1 MQRLAERA
9 GLNIEYLFHDSTELQ
24 FYGSE
29 QYKSDVPFNH
39 GGTTIFSDV
48 RLRDWAFQA
57 EQLNARDDG
66 DHAVFILSQR

>member
-1 MQRLAERA
+1 M
-9 GLNIEYLFHDSTELQ
+9 Q

-29 QYKSDVPFNH
+29 LYKSDVPFND
-39 GGTTIFSDV
+39 GGTPIFSDV

-66 DHAVFILSQR
+66 DHAVFILSPR